1 MKASK
6 LLVIVTLVALAAYA
20 FSVWAGYDA
29 RIANYAA
36 SHEKDFRVAA
46 AQGDADAQYNLGLM
60 YSRGVG
66 VGEDDAEALKWYR
79 MAAAQGHAKAQYNLG
94 MMYYFGKGVPRNRMV
109 AYQWVL
115 LSAARGE
122 SVAKDALD
130 ALAKKLS
137 REELEQARQAVR
149 GWEQLH
155 KGQEKGKQG

>member
-6 LLVIVTLVALAAYA
+6 LLIIVILVALAAYA
-20 FSVWAGYDA
+20 FSVWAGYDERVA
-29 RIANYAA
+29 HYAA

-46 AQGDADAQYNLGLM
+46 AKGSADAQYNLGLM

-66 VGEDDAEALKWYR
+66 VEEDDAEALKWYR
-79 MAAAQGHAKAQYNLG
+79 MAADQGHAKAQYNLG
-94 MMYYFGKGVPRNRMV
+94 MMYYFGKGVPQNRVV

-137 REELEQARQAVR
+137 REEVEQARQAMRV
-149 GWEQLH
+149 WEQAH
-155 KGQEKGKQG
+155 KGQGKDRQG